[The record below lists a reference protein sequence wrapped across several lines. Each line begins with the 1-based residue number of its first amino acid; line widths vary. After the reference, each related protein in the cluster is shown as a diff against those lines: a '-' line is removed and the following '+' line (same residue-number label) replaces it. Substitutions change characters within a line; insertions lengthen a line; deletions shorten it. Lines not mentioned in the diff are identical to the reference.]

1 MINYRSYIIN
11 ALALSLLFI
20 CLKAFADKPL
30 WEQSSQSDSFKLVIH
45 PEGAN
50 YQIGQYHN
58 WIINIKNVAGEPVN
72 NALISIAGGMMG
84 HGHGLPSQ
92 PVVTKVLNN
101 GNYLIE
107 GMLFNMSGEWTLDF
121 HIKTPTVSDRARF
134 NVELAF

>member
-1 MINYRSYIIN
+1 MNFRSFIFN
-11 ALALSLLFI
+11 VPALSLLLI
-20 CLKAFADKPL
+20 SLTAFADKPV
-30 WEQSSQSDSFKLVIH
+30 WEQESQNNSFKIVIQ
-45 PEGAN
+45 PENAQ

-58 WIINIKNVAGEPVN
+58 WIINVHDISGMPVN

-92 PVVTKVLNN
+92 PVVTKSLDN

-121 HIKTPTVSDRARF
+121 LIKTPTISDRARF